1 MYGDTKTSAN
11 HIVPLKI
18 YLGIGTALFVLTG
31 ITVAVSF
38 VQLGGWNVVVALGLA
53 TIKASL
59 VAMIFMHLRYDKKI
73 YLVVVLTA
81 ILFLAIFITFTMFD
95 TMARDQLYQIKAEP
109 INKNAV
115 IYGRPDTVTTAVD
128 TVGSDGG
135 DTVKTPN
142 GP

>member
-115 IYGRPDTVTTAVD
+115 IYDRPDTVTMAVD
-128 TVGSDGG
+128 TVRGDGG